1 MKFFLHRWTF
11 SAMKFQIITACAF
24 LAAMSICSS
33 SAASLAVT
41 NATMMNTT
49 DPKSNETTIPIIVLV
64 QKDNNMRMEKDS
76 DTDYAARDLKWL
88 VVRKITNISKVEEIS
103 TDEETGKT
111 KRVLVEDRAEEFRV
125 FKDDQHRQ
133 VLSER
138 DFKSIPFPLSFL

>member
-1 MKFFLHRWTF
+1 
-11 SAMKFQIITACAF
+11 MKFQIITACAF

-33 SAASLAVT
+33 SAASLPAT

-49 DPKSNETTIPIIVLV
+49 TTKSNESAIPIVVLV
-64 QKDNNMRMEKDS
+64 EQDKNMRMQKDS

-88 VVRKITNISKVEEIS
+88 IVRKTTNISKVEEIS
-103 TDEETGKT
+103 TDDATGKT

-133 VLSER
+133 VLTER